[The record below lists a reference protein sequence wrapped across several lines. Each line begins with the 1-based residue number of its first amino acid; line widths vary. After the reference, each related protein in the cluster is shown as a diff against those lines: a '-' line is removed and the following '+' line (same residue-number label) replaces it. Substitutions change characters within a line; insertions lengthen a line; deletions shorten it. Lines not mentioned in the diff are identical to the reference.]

1 MIHNNNKTS
10 SVWNMRKLELR
21 NKHLNNINQGDP
33 HFDLALIT
41 VFIICFLSSCRSTVV
56 LLVMYKVTYTL
67 YIGLQEDSDNND
79 VEQNNDQEIEDASKG
94 SSAENEAENM
104 LSLKTRITM
113 T

>member
-1 MIHNNNKTS
+1 
-10 SVWNMRKLELR
+10 
-21 NKHLNNINQGDP
+21 
-33 HFDLALIT
+33 
-41 VFIICFLSSCRSTVV
+41 
-56 LLVMYKVTYTL
+56 MYKVTYTL